1 MEILSVGFQHLVN
14 LQTKCKIISVL
25 RQYVNIINFG
35 NANIK
40 VFLIEVE
47 KKTKGEDVEG
57 RWVGKI
63 HSQIQEVKRF
73 YLKLVEKELSCITE
87 LNS

>member
-73 YLKLVEKELSCITE
+73 QLKLVEKELSCITE